1 MKRTESFT
9 FRFIQI
15 AIVFGVLLYD
25 FIGLSL
31 GFTYIDEIL
40 LVVLIVYACAV
51 AGFTKEFKVF
61 LCIFAMYVLYSA
73 LFGVASLL
81 VPLVRSEAF
90 LVLTI
95 FLHELIFLIA
105 APISLIIEG

>member
-31 GFTYIDEIL
+31 GFTCIDEIL

-51 AGFTKEFKVF
+51 ARFTKELKVF
-61 LCIFAMYVLYSA
+61 LCIFALYLLYSA
-73 LFGVASLL
+73 LFGVACY
-81 VPLVRSEAF
+81 EAI
-90 LVLTI
+90 LTD
-95 FLHELIFLIA
+95 A
-105 APISLIIEG
+105 II